1 MHELVFFVMNMKH
14 CMETCAE
21 FETATMKK
29 LQQVKLVKNMHPD
42 GTNILFGMAD
52 RPYLAFAEW
61 SDVQRLN
68 CFHGFQLA
76 TDVEFSYMKTQM
88 MMMDR
93 QTYVTTT
100 SLHHDFTA

>member
-1 MHELVFFVMNMKH
+1 MHELVSFVMNMKH
-14 CMETCAE
+14 CM
-21 FETATMKK
+21 ETATMKK

-61 SDVQRLN
+61 SDVQRLS

-76 TDVEFSYMKTQM
+76 TNIKFSYMKTQM
-88 MMMDR
+88 MMMMDK
-93 QTYVTTT
+93 QTYMTTT
-100 SLHHDFTA
+100 SLHHNFTA